1 MAKNRRSSLRP
12 SPERPKRPP
21 TRGSQSPGH
30 VQPAPVRARAAGDP
44 APVLRPV
51 PPPAPSPSHLEAVAL
66 YESGLEALQRH
77 AFDAAAA
84 SFGEVLNRFPE
95 EREIH
100 ERARLYLKV
109 CERQAIARPEPPRTV
124 EEGLLSATVA
134 LNSGDFDGAL
144 SHLGRVEAEDP
155 ENDHAHYMLA
165 VIAVARGQLPR
176 SLEHLRR
183 AIELNPENR
192 SLARQDADLEALR
205 ADESFRALVEPAQ
218 GATPHRRRKL
228 RPAR

>member
-1 MAKNRRSSLRP
+1 MAKNRRSRVRP
-12 SPERPKRPP
+12 SPERPKR
-21 TRGSQSPGH
+21 RA
-30 VQPAPVRARAAGDP
+30 QPAPVQARALRNP
-44 APVLRPV
+44 APAPQPV
-51 PPPAPSPSHLEAVAL
+51 PPPAPSPSHLQAVAL

-77 AFDAAAA
+77 AFDAAAV
-84 SFGEVLNRFPE
+84 SFREILNRYPE

-109 CERQAIARPEPPRTV
+109 CERQVIARPEPPRTV

-155 ENDHAHYMLA
+155 ENDHAQYMLA

-176 SLEHLRR
+176 SIEHLRR

-192 SLARQDADLEALR
+192 SLARQDADLEPLR
-205 ADESFRALVEPAQ
+205 ADETFRVLVEPAP
-218 GATPHRRRKL
+218 GAAPPRRRKL

>member
-1 MAKNRRSSLRP
+1 MAKNRRSRP
-12 SPERPKRPP
+12 RQSPERPK
-21 TRGSQSPGH
+21 GH
-30 VQPAPVRARAAGDP
+30 AQPAPVRARAAGNPTP
-44 APVLRPV
+44 APRPA

-77 AFDAAAA
+77 AFAAAAA
-84 SFGEVLNRFPE
+84 SFGEVLNRYPE

-109 CERQAIARPEPPRTV
+109 CERQVIASPEPPRTV

-134 LNSGDFDGAL
+134 LNAGDFDGAL

-155 ENDHAHYMLA
+155 ENDHAQYMLA

-192 SLARQDADLEALR
+192 SLARQDADLEPLR
-205 ADESFRALVEPAQ
+205 ADESFRALVEPIP
-218 GATPHRRRKL
+218 GLVPPRRRKL

>member
-1 MAKNRRSSLRP
+1 VRS
-12 SPERPKRPP
+12 
-21 TRGSQSPGH
+21 
-30 VQPAPVRARAAGDP
+30 RAAGNPRP
-44 APVLRPV
+44 APAPA

-66 YESGLEALQRH
+66 YENGLEALQRH
-77 AFDAAAA
+77 AFDAAGA
-84 SFGEVLNRFPE
+84 SFREVLNRYPE

-100 ERARLYLKV
+100 DRARLYLKI
-109 CERQAIARPEPPRTV
+109 CERQAIAPPAPPRTV

-155 ENDHAHYMLA
+155 ENDHAQYMLA

-192 SLARQDADLEALR
+192 SLARQDADLEPLR
-205 ADESFRALVEPAQ
+205 ADESFRALVEPAP
-218 GATPHRRRKL
+218 GSIPPRRRRL

>member
-1 MAKNRRSSLRP
+1 MAKNRRSRPRP
-12 SPERPKRPP
+12 SPERPKR
-21 TRGSQSPGH
+21 R
-30 VQPAPVRARAAGDP
+30 VRPAPMPVRAAGNP
-44 APVLRPV
+44 ASSAQPT
-51 PPPAPSPSHLEAVAL
+51 PPPAPSPSHLAAVAL

-77 AFDAAAA
+77 AFDAAGA
-84 SFGEVLNRFPE
+84 SFREVLNRYPE

-109 CERQAIARPEPPRTV
+109 CERQAIAPPQPPRTV

-155 ENDHAHYMLA
+155 ENDHAQYMLA

-192 SLARQDADLEALR
+192 GLARQDADLEALR
-205 ADESFRALVEPAQ
+205 ADDSFRALVEPGP
-218 GATPHRRRKL
+218 GASPPRRRKL

>member
-1 MAKNRRSSLRP
+1 MAKNRRSRLRP
-12 SPERPKRPP
+12 SSERPKRPP
-21 TRGSQSPGH
+21 IRG
-30 VQPAPVRARAAGDP
+30 PVRPRAAGNTAP
-44 APVLRPV
+44 APQPV
-51 PPPAPSPSHLEAVAL
+51 QPPAPNPLHLAAVAL
-66 YESGLEALQRH
+66 YETGLEALQRH

-84 SFGEVLNRFPE
+84 TFQEVLDRYPE

-109 CERQAIARPEPPRTV
+109 CERQALTRPDPPRTV
-124 EEGLLSATVA
+124 EEELLSATVA
-134 LNSGDFDGAL
+134 LNAGDFDDAL

-155 ENDHAHYMLA
+155 ENDHAQYMMA

-176 SLEHLRR
+176 SLDHLRR

-192 SLARQDADLEALR
+192 GLARQDTDLEPLR
-205 ADESFRALVEPAQ
+205 ADESFRALVEPVP
-218 GATPHRRRKL
+218 GAPPTRRRKL

>member
-1 MAKNRRSSLRP
+1 MAKNRRSRP
-12 SPERPKRPP
+12 RLSPELPKR
-21 TRGSQSPGH
+21 RA
-30 VQPAPVRARAAGDP
+30 QPAPVHVRAPGRPSP
-44 APVLRPV
+44 APQPV
-51 PPPAPSPSHLEAVAL
+51 PPPAPSPSHLQAVAL

-84 SFGEVLNRFPE
+84 SFREVLNRYPE

-109 CERQAIARPEPPRTV
+109 CERQVIARPEPPRTV
-124 EEGLLSATVA
+124 EERLLSATVA

-155 ENDHAHYMLA
+155 ENDHAQYMLA

-176 SLEHLRR
+176 SIEHLRR

-192 SLARQDADLEALR
+192 GLARQDADLEPLR
-205 ADESFRALVEPAQ
+205 GDESFRALVEPAP
-218 GATPHRRRKL
+218 GAAPPRRRKL